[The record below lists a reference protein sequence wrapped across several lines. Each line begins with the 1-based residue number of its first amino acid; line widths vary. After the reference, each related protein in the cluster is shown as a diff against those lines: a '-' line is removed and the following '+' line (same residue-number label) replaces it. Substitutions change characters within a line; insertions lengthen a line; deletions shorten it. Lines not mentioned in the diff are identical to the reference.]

1 MSVKIDA
8 GCRVE
13 GQGER
18 VTVCLGGHTQR
29 GYGLNGHCKEAES
42 VVSLE
47 REMSYDVDN
56 VLVLFIN
63 IREVSCV
70 RRLNS
75 LESSL
80 LGNEQRD
87 QSKAKRCGDI
97 NTGGH
102 KGDRGQHK
110 GQRHRIQ

>member
-1 MSVKIDA
+1 MLFDLSVYCHFIDD
-8 GCRVE
+8 
-13 GQGER
+13 
-18 VTVCLGGHTQR
+18 
-29 GYGLNGHCKEAES
+29 CKEAES

-47 REMSYDVDN
+47 REMSYDV
-56 VLVLFIN
+56 VSVLFIN

-87 QSKAKRCGDI
+87 RSKAKKCGDI
-97 NTGGH
+97 NTGGPQ
-102 KGDRGQHK
+102 RGQ
-110 GQRHRIQ
+110 GTTQGTRT

>member
-1 MSVKIDA
+1 MGRRNRTRS
-8 GCRVE
+8 R
-13 GQGER
+13 
-18 VTVCLGGHTQR
+18 
-29 GYGLNGHCKEAES
+29 NHCKEAES

-47 REMSYDVDN
+47 REMSYDVGS
-56 VLVLFIN
+56 VLFIN

-110 GQRHRIQ
+110 GQRHRIK